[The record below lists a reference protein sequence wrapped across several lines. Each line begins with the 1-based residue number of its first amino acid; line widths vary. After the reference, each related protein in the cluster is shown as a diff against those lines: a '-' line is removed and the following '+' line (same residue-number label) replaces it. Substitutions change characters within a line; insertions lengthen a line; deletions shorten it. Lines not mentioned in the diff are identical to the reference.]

1 IHDRLAAS
9 ERHVKKFDPMLER
22 WENGYLVRTRVVRQR
37 VEVPVAVDSGEHDD
51 VSSQWRRVRRIDY
64 ATYQEVMRLTEEGLG
79 IHRIG
84 KRLGISPQT
93 VSNTRKMP
101 PERVEKLRQLSQGDS
116 GVDGGERKDEV
127 NESKPQRKPQ
137 KIVDYE
143 IYQKVMDMLN
153 SGLSAY
159 RISKE
164 LGFSQ
169 QTISNIRHMSPER
182 VERLRRLYE
191 NGEQVRPCYIPTP
204 FDGDTLQK
212 IISIQK
218 DSPNIPLSRL
228 SALVGVSV
236 YHLKKYLALS
246 DAERDA
252 LLEALDEDATPVVNT
267 ASDVTATQSRTR
279 KSRKGDDLNDPVFFS
294 DDSDM

>member
-1 IHDRLAAS
+1 
-9 ERHVKKFDPMLER
+9 
-22 WENGYLVRTRVVRQR
+22 
-37 VEVPVAVDSGEHDD
+37 
-51 VSSQWRRVRRIDY
+51 
-64 ATYQEVMRLTEEGLG
+64 
-79 IHRIG
+79 
-84 KRLGISPQT
+84 
-93 VSNTRKMP
+93 
-101 PERVEKLRQLSQGDS
+101 
-116 GVDGGERKDEV
+116 
-127 NESKPQRKPQ
+127 KPQ

-204 FDGDTLQK
+204 FDGDTLKK

-236 YHLKKYLALS
+236 YLLKKYLALS

-252 LLEALDEDATPVVNT
+252 LLEALDEDE
-267 ASDVTATQSRTR
+267 
-279 KSRKGDDLNDPVFFS
+279 
-294 DDSDM
+294 

>member
-1 IHDRLAAS
+1 
-9 ERHVKKFDPMLER
+9 
-22 WENGYLVRTRVVRQR
+22 
-37 VEVPVAVDSGEHDD
+37 
-51 VSSQWRRVRRIDY
+51 
-64 ATYQEVMRLTEEGLG
+64 
-79 IHRIG
+79 
-84 KRLGISPQT
+84 
-93 VSNTRKMP
+93 
-101 PERVEKLRQLSQGDS
+101 EKLRQLSQGDS

-204 FDGDTLQK
+204 FDGDTLKK

-236 YHLKKYLALS
+236 YRLKKYLALS

-252 LLEALDEDATPVVNT
+252 LLEALDEDE
-267 ASDVTATQSRTR
+267 
-279 KSRKGDDLNDPVFFS
+279 
-294 DDSDM
+294 